1 MRMATKLVVI
11 FLAITGAC
19 TVLINLFDV
28 SFESQNFWNN
38 HGVFLLIFIT
48 LFPRL
53 TLLFS
58 SIPFGGFFW
67 WLGFLFAPRFLVSI
81 LATITY
87 WNENPI
93 LVLISWLVAIGG
105 ESGEKYYVT
114 KRTVYHYET
123 RVGDRGK
130 VIDADFKRKS

>member
-1 MRMATKLVVI
+1 MKTTTKLVVL

-19 TVLINLFDV
+19 TILINYFDV
-28 SFESQNFWNN
+28 SFGFQNFWEN
-38 HGVFLLIFIT
+38 HGIFLLIFIT

-58 SIPFGGFFW
+58 SIPFGGLFW
-67 WLGFLFAPRFLVSI
+67 WLGFIIAPRFLVSI
-81 LATITY
+81 LATISY

-105 ESGEKYYVT
+105 ESGEKYYVS
-114 KRTVYHYET
+114 KRTTYHYE
-123 RVGDRGK
+123 RRGGGHEK
-130 VIDADFKRKS
+130 AIEADFKRKS

>member
-1 MRMATKLVVI
+1 MATKLVVI

-28 SFESQNFWNN
+28 SFGSEVFWNN

-67 WLGFLFAPRFLVSI
+67 WLGFLFAPRVLVSI